1 MAVGEAGVAAGDG
14 AVSVSALPRVR
25 SWEQRWRLRTMVT
38 GTAIPIMA
46 MAMAM
51 DTRTVMATDIRTT
64 AVTQVTHMATAPAP
78 LMDIGRIRN

>member
-25 SWEQRWRLRTMVT
+25 SWEQRWRLHTMVT
-38 GTAIPIMA
+38 GTAIPI